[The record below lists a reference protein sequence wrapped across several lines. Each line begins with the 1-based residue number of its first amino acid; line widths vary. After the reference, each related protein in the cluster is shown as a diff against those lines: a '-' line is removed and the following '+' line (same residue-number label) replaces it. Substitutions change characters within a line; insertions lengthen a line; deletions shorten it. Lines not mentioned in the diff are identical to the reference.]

1 MFGWVQCYI
10 VCMFLFSVFMVFIL
24 FCLRS
29 FEFLYVLYFIQF
41 GLTTYTYIFPSTF
54 SVAVI
59 LPRFYFFFLFF
70 WKPASNVL
78 VCTISNVRL
87 IINTQTA
94 LDWSCTLKEKKSMQF
109 ISLTCV
115 FIICKIL
122 NIENNS
128 SLAVSPP
135 SVECNELTCSV
146 SQCYTHTQQ
155 QWMPVSIRFDRH
167 SYTLAGYLILESSR
181 YWDGLTLS
189 HKHKPA
195 DPHTYKWNK
204 SVKL

>member
-1 MFGWVQCYI
+1 MDEFNVISC
-10 VCMFLFSVFMVFIL
+10 VCFYFQFLWFLFYSVCVPLSFYMFYISFNLGLRLTHIYFHPPSVWPLYCRVFI
-24 FCLRS
+24 
-29 FEFLYVLYFIQF
+29 
-41 GLTTYTYIFPSTF
+41 
-54 SVAVI
+54 
-59 LPRFYFFFLFF
+59 FFFLFF

-189 HKHKPA
+189 HKHKP